1 MKLLLIDDHPLLRE
15 SLALRVRASGK
26 DSVSLIE
33 ADSCEQAVALCNEH
47 RPDLMLLDLSFP
59 GIEHLAAKLESTDSG
74 PHPDALLALLYMR
87 ECVPG
92 IPIVVLSSEERPSVI
107 RAAIRL
113 GAVGFIPKSSS
124 FVVFQ
129 RALDLV
135 LANGIYLPPAVLA
148 DLEFSSAAT
157 GSRVGT
163 PAPPAPLQ
171 QKVSVLTARQRDTY
185 TCVLSGMQGG
195 VATTAGYRLAFMVAA
210 PSNLIPL
217 SLNWLVWG
225 EGKSMI
231 LALLPLLL
239 GAMLM
244 SFATQYEQLVR
255 RRFAEESEKNRALA
269 ALEQEKAELQRAR
282 DAANEAFAAAREANH
297 AKSRFL
303 AAASHDLRQPLHA
316 LMLFLGSLESHVH
329 GDEAR
334 ALHRRVSYTA
344 SVLEEQFNSLL
355 DLSKFDADVVK
366 PELTVFRFDTL
377 LAELAQ
383 EFGPQARQK
392 GLALAG
398 SAPAVMVRTDLLL
411 IERLLRNL
419 LSNAVRFTDRSSVTM
434 ICEATGAGLRVA
446 VVDTGPG
453 IAADDHDKVF
463 AEFVQL
469 DNSARRRDKGV
480 GLGLA
485 IARRISNL
493 LELGLTLTS
502 TVGLGSRFEF
512 VVPMVNE
519 TAQQNGATAD
529 PGQVTED
536 EATLAG
542 LRVLIVEDDPL
553 VCEAMGQ
560 QFQSWGVKAM
570 FVESLEEV
578 RAIAQAGAPIDV
590 ALIDDMLG
598 KSQTGLQIA
607 QWLSGEFPALRI
619 APC

>member
-1 MKLLLIDDHPLLRE
+1 MTTDPSFGDTGVGA
-15 SLALRVRASGK
+15 ALRSEQLDLMCRHAYRSILPAVVAALVIVWIAWESTPAWLTLPLAIAYVALSVVRTVFARRTLRDPRRDVQLG
-26 DSVSLIE
+26 LRFFTGL
-33 ADSCEQAVALCNEH
+33 AVATGLCVGLISVLLF
-47 RPDLMLLDLSFP
+47 PYLDLTGRSILTMIQV
-59 GIEHLAAKLESTDSG
+59 GIAA
-74 PHPDALLALLYMR
+74 
-87 ECVPG
+87 
-92 IPIVVLSSEERPSVI
+92 
-107 RAAIRL
+107 
-113 GAVGFIPKSSS
+113 
-124 FVVFQ
+124 
-129 RALDLV
+129 
-135 LANGIYLPPAVLA
+135 
-148 DLEFSSAAT
+148 
-157 GSRVGT
+157 
-163 PAPPAPLQ
+163 
-171 QKVSVLTARQRDTY
+171 
-185 TCVLSGMQGG
+185 GG

-383 EFGPQARQK
+383 EFNLQARQK

-419 LSNAVRFTDRSSVTM
+419 LSNAVRFTDRGSVTM

-529 PGQVTED
+529 PGQVTEH

-619 APC
+619 ALLTGNTRPERLAELRQSGIPVLLKPLPPHRLRAVLARRLAALGPEQ

>member
-1 MKLLLIDDHPLLRE
+1 
-15 SLALRVRASGK
+15 
-26 DSVSLIE
+26 
-33 ADSCEQAVALCNEH
+33 
-47 RPDLMLLDLSFP
+47 
-59 GIEHLAAKLESTDSG
+59 
-74 PHPDALLALLYMR
+74 
-87 ECVPG
+87 
-92 IPIVVLSSEERPSVI
+92 
-107 RAAIRL
+107 
-113 GAVGFIPKSSS
+113 
-124 FVVFQ
+124 
-129 RALDLV
+129 
-135 LANGIYLPPAVLA
+135 
-148 DLEFSSAAT
+148 
-157 GSRVGT
+157 
-163 PAPPAPLQ
+163 
-171 QKVSVLTARQRDTY
+171 
-185 TCVLSGMQGG
+185 
-195 VATTAGYRLAFMVAA
+195 
-210 PSNLIPL
+210 
-217 SLNWLVWG
+217 
-225 EGKSMI
+225 MI

-419 LSNAVRFTDRSSVTM
+419 LSNAVRFTERGSVTM

-493 LELGLTLTS
+493 VGLGLTLTS

-519 TAQQNGATAD
+519 TAQQNSATAD
-529 PGQVTED
+529 PGRVTED